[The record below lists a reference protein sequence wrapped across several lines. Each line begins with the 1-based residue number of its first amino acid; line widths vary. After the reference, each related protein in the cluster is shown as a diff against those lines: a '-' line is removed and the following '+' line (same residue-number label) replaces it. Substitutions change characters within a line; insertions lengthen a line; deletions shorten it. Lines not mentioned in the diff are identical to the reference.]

1 MKSRNFLRKAKKTYK
16 QACKNRYHERNR
28 KRAYYWKY
36 YRVGSRA
43 THHLDIFEKLLEDT
57 KIPQLFKYE
66 WQRKLFDYANSR
78 QYADF
83 AKKKE
88 D

>member
-1 MKSRNFLRKAKKTYK
+1 MTNLLRKAAKKAYK
-16 QACKNRYHERNR
+16 QACKNRYRERNR

-36 YRVGSRA
+36 YRCGWRM
-43 THHLDIFEKLLEDT
+43 THHVDIFEKWLEMCNLPT
-57 KIPQLFKYE
+57 IFKYDF
-66 WQRKLFDYANSR
+66 QRKLYDYANSR
-78 QYADF
+78 QYVDF